1 MPAND
6 YHNWKKCASEL
17 TLKEKKTLFGI
28 YLLNIS
34 KLYMCNLL
42 ATQIFAV
49 FYLKKEKKTLVGTS
63 NSSKIFQSVFD
74 VKQIHI
80 STF

>member
-1 MPAND
+1 MITTTG
-6 YHNWKKCASEL
+6 KKCASEL

-49 FYLKKEKKTLVGTS
+49 FYLKKEKKKHL
-63 NSSKIFQSVFD
+63 
-74 VKQIHI
+74 
-80 STF
+80 